1 MGKLIFSI
9 LACIMLSACMPKV
22 AIKEKVVT
30 KEIPIFVI
38 PRPPEV
44 SQKPVLATSKL
55 TAEDKNK
62 VSRAMEISIQQL
74 ISYSSDL
81 EKVYNK
87 YKELSNTSTPITNFD
102 PKTPALLDID
112 KLKEFLDKYKFGSK

>member
-1 MGKLIFSI
+1 
-9 LACIMLSACMPKV
+9 MPKV

-55 TAEDKNK
+55 TAEDKKDINK

-74 ISYSSDL
+74 INYSSDL